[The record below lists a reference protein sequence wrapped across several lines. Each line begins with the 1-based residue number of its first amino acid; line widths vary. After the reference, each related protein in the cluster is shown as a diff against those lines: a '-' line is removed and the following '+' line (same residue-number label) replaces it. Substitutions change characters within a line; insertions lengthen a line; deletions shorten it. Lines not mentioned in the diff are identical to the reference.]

1 MAKAKSRVL
10 KMPLWQDI
18 VYMALVLV
26 GPIVVTC
33 LELFESHSTPFKWSF
48 ASIGSLLVTVIIIRK
63 YLFAN
68 KLKRYEQ
75 ECYDLEHDYSIANGN
90 DDLIIARWKKCKMI
104 LYAINALEVLQKT
117 ETITPVQYSIKG
129 DTQSQ
134 FMALL
139 GAMMGKYP
147 SRRPRTAKQAIDW
160 LKVAKNTFVYE

>member
-48 ASIGSLLVTVIIIRK
+48 ASIGSLLVTAIIIRK
-63 YLFAN
+63 YLFAS

-104 LYAINALEVLQKT
+104 LYAINALEVLLSLGLAVLFVKALVDGLVAFKGA
-117 ETITPVQYSIKG
+117 ITLIFLLVLVGMLFKMCCYIDLGDVEGEDDEKG
-129 DTQSQ
+129 
-134 FMALL
+134 
-139 GAMMGKYP
+139 
-147 SRRPRTAKQAIDW
+147 
-160 LKVAKNTFVYE
+160 E

>member
-63 YLFAN
+63 YLFAS

-90 DDLIIARWKKCKMI
+90 DDLIIARWKSVK
-104 LYAINALEVLQKT
+104 
-117 ETITPVQYSIKG
+117 
-129 DTQSQ
+129 
-134 FMALL
+134 
-139 GAMMGKYP
+139 
-147 SRRPRTAKQAIDW
+147 
-160 LKVAKNTFVYE
+160 